1 MTENEILKRFDNI
14 ALLNKIKKA
23 CVAAMWLGVLV
34 EVIFCRGGIV
44 VSENGSIWPWT
55 CGFALVVVSMLSF
68 TVISV
73 VAWWKHQKLQQDTEK
88 VVDGES

>member
-1 MTENEILKRFDNI
+1 MTHHEMLKRFDDI

-23 CVAAMWLGVLV
+23 CIAVMWLGVMI

-55 CGFALVVVSMLSF
+55 CGFALVAVSILSF

-73 VAWWKHQKLQQDTEK
+73 VAWWKDRKLKQDLEK
-88 VVDGES
+88 AVDGES

>member
-1 MTENEILKRFDNI
+1 MTESDMLKRFDDI
-14 ALLNKIKKA
+14 ALLNKIKKT
-23 CVAAMWLGVLV
+23 CIAAMWLGTMV

-55 CGFALVVVSMLSF
+55 CGFALVAVSMLSF
-68 TVISV
+68 IVISA
-73 VAWWKHQKLQQDTEK
+73 VAWWKDRKLKQDLEK

>member
-1 MTENEILKRFDNI
+1 MTENEILERMDNI
-14 ALLNKIKKA
+14 VLLNKIKKA

-44 VSENGSIWPWT
+44 VSENGPTWPWT
-55 CGFALVVVSMLSF
+55 CGFALVAVSMLSF

-73 VAWWKHQKLQQDTEK
+73 VAWWKDRKFRQDMEK
-88 VVDGES
+88 VVDGKN

>member
-1 MTENEILKRFDNI
+1 MSENEMLKRVDNI

-44 VSENGSIWPWT
+44 VSENGPIWPWT
-55 CGFALVVVSMLSF
+55 CGFALVAVSMLSF
-68 TVISV
+68 AVISA
-73 VAWWKHQKLQQDTEK
+73 VAWWKDQKLQQDMEK
-88 VVDGES
+88 VVDGKS